1 MKNKVEILAPAGS
14 YEVFKAVI
22 NAGADAVY
30 LAGNMFG
37 ARAYAGN
44 FTNEELISAIKYSK
58 IHNRKL
64 YLTVNTLLKNREL
77 YNELYNYLL
86 PLYNAGL
93 DAVIVQD
100 YGVMDYI
107 HRCFP
112 DMEIHA
118 STQMTITD
126 STYALFL
133 KKYGVTRIVPARELS
148 LNEIKK
154 LHSETGMEIESFVH
168 GALCYCYSGM
178 CFMSSFIGGR
188 SGNRG
193 RCAGTCRLEFK
204 KDGKEQHLLSLKD
217 LCTLDILPE
226 IIEAGVYS
234 LKIEGRMKS
243 AEYAAGVT
251 SIYRKYVDL
260 YFEKGSKG
268 YSVDKK
274 DIEKLLL
281 LFDRGGMTNGYY
293 LRHNS
298 KEMMADEQKS
308 DKSLTAKKDFE
319 EYIHNSFVVNE
330 NKLKVN
336 AIVTIVKDNPVTM
349 TLSYNN
355 HYVTVSGDNAC
366 EALNK
371 AVTKEDVIRQI
382 KKFGQTMFEPD
393 EIDVVMDD
401 NVFISVKSLNEL
413 RRKAADAL
421 CDEMLKG
428 SERTNAG
435 KYSEIPAEQENEF
448 RGISVRVMDINQAMA
463 AISHNIKRLV
473 IDTESI
479 SMDDILTCINKCHQR
494 NILAYIGFPR
504 VTRYSSDFITN
515 NLKELIES
523 GVDGFMIR
531 NIAQKGILDNFGYK
545 GDVIADYTCYA
556 FNNQA
561 AACISDYGING
572 VTYPVELNEKEIS
585 GLSVSN
591 SELLVYGKI
600 PLMYSANCID
610 NNTSN
615 CHKPDGR
622 FTEIT
627 DRKNAHLP
635 VYTCCRYC
643 YNIIYNS
650 VPLYLIDKYD
660 SIMKI
665 RLSYLGLSFAD
676 ESAGETDRILTECE
690 AVVYG
695 GKKIQAPDKN
705 FTRGHFTRGVE

>member
-1 MKNKVEILAPAGS
+1 MRNKVELLAPAGS
-14 YEVFKAVI
+14 YEVFEAVI

-30 LAGNMFG
+30 LAGSMFG

-44 FTNEELISAIKYSK
+44 FTNDELLKAIRYSRLHNKK
-58 IHNRKL
+58 I
-64 YLTVNTLLKNREL
+64 YLTVNTLLKNNEIFNDL
-77 YNELYNYLL
+77 YDYLL

-100 YGVMDYI
+100 YGVMDFI

-118 STQMTITD
+118 STQMTITN
-126 STYALFL
+126 SEYSSFL
-133 KKYGVTRIVPARELS
+133 KKYGVKRIVPARELS
-148 LNEIKK
+148 LEEIKK
-154 LHSETGMEIESFVH
+154 LHKETGMELETFVH

-217 LCTLDILPE
+217 LCTLDILPD
-226 IIEAGVYS
+226 IIEAGVFS

-251 SIYRKYVDL
+251 SIYRKYVDMYL
-260 YFEKGSKG
+260 EKGKSG

-274 DIEKLLL
+274 DIDKLLL
-281 LFDRGGMTNGYY
+281 LFDRGGMTDGYY
-293 LRHNS
+293 LRHNG
-298 KEMMADEQKS
+298 KEMMADESKS
-308 DKSLTAKKDFE
+308 DKNLSEKKCYEDFIRE
-319 EYIHNSFVVNE
+319 KYVLNK

-349 TLSYNN
+349 TLSYNDY
-355 HYVTVSGDNAC
+355 YVTVSGDIAC
-366 EALNK
+366 EAINR
-371 AVTKEDVIRQI
+371 AITKEEVIKQI
-382 KKFGQTMFEPD
+382 NKLGQTDFETD
-393 EIDVVMDD
+393 EIEVIIDD
-401 NVFISVKSLNEL
+401 NVFIPVKSLNEL
-413 RRKAADAL
+413 RRSAVEDLYEEIIKN
-421 CDEMLKG
+421 
-428 SERTNAG
+428 SNRNNAV
-435 KYSEIPAEQENEF
+435 KYTPATIGYSNF
-448 RGISVRVMDINQAMA
+448 FKGISVRVMNVKQALT
-463 AISHNIKRLV
+463 AISHNIKRLI

-479 SMDDILTCINKCHQR
+479 SIPDILLCNKKCQE
-494 NILAYIGFPR
+494 NGILLYVGFPR
-504 VTRYSSDFITN
+504 VTRYSSDFMTD
-515 NLKELIES
+515 NLEHLIEN
-523 GVDGFMIR
+523 GIDGFMIR
-531 NIAQKGILDNFGYK
+531 NIAQKGILDKFGFK

-556 FNNQA
+556 FNDLSA
-561 AACISDYGING
+561 DCIRNYGING
-572 VTYPVELNEKEIS
+572 ITYPVELNEKEIR
-585 GLSVSN
+585 GINLPE
-591 SELLVYGKI
+591 SELMIYGKI

-610 NNTSN
+610 KNQNH
-615 CHKPDGR
+615 CHKPDGH

-650 VPLYLIDKYD
+650 IPLYLIDKIE
-660 SIMKI
+660 SINKI
-665 RLSYLGLSFAD
+665 SLSFLGLSFAD
-676 ESAGETDRILTECE
+676 ESSEEVDKILNECE
-690 AVVYG
+690 KAVYEG
-695 GKKIQAPDKN
+695 IRINAPDNN